1 MCFEPHHALRVIADG
16 HTYDYLLCYSCNG
29 IVVFEDSKR
38 IADLSIS
45 GSPDILN
52 ALLTTAHVPLS
63 YIYSPQYI
71 TAEKKRM
78 QDEKDADARWLAAM
92 PTSFQP
98 LWAKAAQEMFFKS
111 TPPPRYNPD
120 NSVSDRRHALLE
132 PFHTAL
138 DEEFPDT
145 NSRILALLKWYG
157 SGAGPWSGFP
167 AYESYAAG
175 LLFDYPSQDILAAI
189 QNTKLTEEQT
199 EGLARFF
206 GEDIALYQPEDLNF
220 LSPELKRRLLEHS
233 LKSTNSDKTDR
244 AKRAFGER

>member
-1 MCFEPHHALRVIADG
+1 MPILKFARRLSLLTFLAMLFLTVPMKPSLAQYPENQLPENAAAALANATEVTLYSLESELPKGVHEDGFYRYKILGKTKLSKAKAKEATGAFQKAISTWGTHALCFEPHHALRVIADG

-98 LWAKAAQEMFFKS
+98 LWAKAAQEMFFES
-111 TPPPRYNPD
+111 TPPPP
-120 NSVSDRRHALLE
+120 L
-132 PFHTAL
+132 
-138 DEEFPDT
+138 
-145 NSRILALLKWYG
+145 
-157 SGAGPWSGFP
+157 
-167 AYESYAAG
+167 
-175 LLFDYPSQDILAAI
+175 
-189 QNTKLTEEQT
+189 
-199 EGLARFF
+199 
-206 GEDIALYQPEDLNF
+206 
-220 LSPELKRRLLEHS
+220 
-233 LKSTNSDKTDR
+233 
-244 AKRAFGER
+244 